1 LFGGVCFGSCCF
13 LFFFFC
19 FLMGSV
25 SSSFSLPPAVLAS
38 LRSAGSV
45 GLCGSRSLVPPA
57 PLWSL
62 VVASVPASAS
72 VACGCVGGL
81 CGLARSAFPLASVFS
96 ASGFG
101 SGRSSFARAPVAWVV
116 SLAPGPPPFW
126 FFFLPFACL
135 AGCVP
140 PSSSSRCF
148 RVLGSGSWASLA
160 FAVGSRV
167 PALLWLPAGVVPP
180 SSWGFQCLGGGW
192 FFLPAP
198 SLF

>member
-1 LFGGVCFGSCCF
+1 
-13 LFFFFC
+13 
-19 FLMGSV
+19 MGSV

-57 PLWSL
+57 ALWSL

-72 VACGCVGGL
+72 VSCGCVGGL

-101 SGRSSFARAPVAWVV
+101 SGRSSFARRSVALVRSVASGPAPLWVSFPAVAC
-116 SLAPGPPPFW
+116 P
-126 FFFLPFACL
+126 
-135 AGCVP
+135 AGLVP
-140 PSSSSRCF
+140 SSSSSRCF
-148 RVLGSGSWASLA
+148 RGLGSGSWASLA

-180 SSWGFQCLGGGW
+180 SSWGFACLGGGW